1 MCTEVPEIS
10 LESHLAHSQEKR
22 SEKSCCEENS
32 LLWSALMFS
41 NLTLESI
48 LGTKHLLISH
58 KITYL
63 PPVIFNLT
71 LKPWLLYVNSF

>member
-48 LGTKHLLISH
+48 LGTKHLL
-58 KITYL
+58 TNL
-63 PPVIFNLT
+63 PQNHLSTSSDF
-71 LKPWLLYVNSF
+71 